1 MRKLLFVLA
10 LSALTFLFPAHP
22 EAVPLPEGPAAG
34 AERVETQDG
43 IALLVTYSGRGSRSE
58 ARHHFV
64 EIHGVLV
71 PDFFSRLKYK
81 NYAFQFVSRNYLWG
95 DDGYVRTEEFSLS
108 ESASPVTEEQ
118 LKKGWYQGTERLA
131 GTPEDWVWGEWNG
144 GALFAA
150 PEKLREAATE
160 LNLTQLQRDGSLFPA
175 LLRPQ
180 PAEKD
185 PGETGETSPED
196 VLKALEETLNEK
208 K

>member
-108 ESASPVTEEQ
+108 EAASPVTEEQ
-118 LKKGWYQGTERLA
+118 LK
-131 GTPEDWVWGEWNG
+131 
-144 GALFAA
+144 
-150 PEKLREAATE
+150 
-160 LNLTQLQRDGSLFPA
+160 
-175 LLRPQ
+175 
-180 PAEKD
+180 
-185 PGETGETSPED
+185 
-196 VLKALEETLNEK
+196 
-208 K
+208 